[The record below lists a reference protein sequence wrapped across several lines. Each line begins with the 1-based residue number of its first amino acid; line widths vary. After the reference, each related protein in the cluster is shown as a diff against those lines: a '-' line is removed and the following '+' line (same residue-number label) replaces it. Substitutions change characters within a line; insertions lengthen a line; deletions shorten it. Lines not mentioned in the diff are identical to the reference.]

1 MPPRSFIVFFA
12 LFTLCVSEYT
22 LVDVEVSP
30 TGLPLL
36 AEEDAEVAYAGGF
49 RGRLST
55 VVPPPAAT
63 RRDTRQSR
71 RDTPAASPDGAAFTS
86 LSPPS
91 FIDMGRVTFQKKVR

>member
-1 MPPRSFIVFFA
+1 MMPPLPPRSFIVFFA
-12 LFTLCVSEYT
+12 LLTLCVSEYT

-30 TGLPLL
+30 AGLPLL

-55 VVPPPAAT
+55 VVPRPAAA
-63 RRDTRQSR
+63 RRG
-71 RDTPAASPDGAAFTS
+71 DGAAFTS